1 MVEMKDFNN
10 NGNIDKIVI
19 NDHSNTNIYKPL
31 SQCNI
36 DELQHEYK
44 HRQNLLNSEIK
55 QKKRRYRNVA
65 LFVAF
70 VATAFAIW
78 NYFNGYA
85 ELSKFIIAIGGFIA
99 PILIYLQSSERQSEF
114 EIRQI
119 KVLNEIIYLLRE
131 RDF

>member
-1 MVEMKDFNN
+1 MKDFNN

-31 SQCNI
+31 SQYNI
-36 DELQHEYK
+36 DKLQHEYK

-55 QKKRRYRNVA
+55 QKKRRYRNAA
-65 LFVAF
+65 LFIAF

-78 NYFNGYA
+78 NYFNGYT

-99 PILIYLQSSERQSEF
+99 PIWIYLQSYKRQSEF

-119 KVLNEIIYLLRE
+119 KALNEIAYLLRE